1 MVKAETRRERPGDAG
16 CRGCRNGPVN
26 AGVVNRFV
34 YNFMVHPPGRLFFL
48 ELDYMHRSH
57 PAHTLALAVLL
68 SAATLA
74 QTPNFA
80 GKWALVPDPALQGN
94 FGGLGQSAVIKQD
107 ATTLT
112 ITRTTQMGEVTSA
125 YKLDGSE
132 SKNTLNL
139 QGNAIEQISKTKWE
153 GGTLHV
159 DTAMSF
165 DGNAVNVTMA
175 LSLDAS
181 GNLVVVSTRPDFQGG
196 GAPVTTKATYKKTE

>member
-1 MVKAETRRERPGDAG
+1 
-16 CRGCRNGPVN
+16 
-26 AGVVNRFV
+26 
-34 YNFMVHPPGRLFFL
+34 
-48 ELDYMHRSH
+48 MHRSH
-57 PAHTLALAVLL
+57 PVHTLVLAVLL

-74 QTPNFA
+74 QTPSFA
-80 GKWALVPDPALQGN
+80 GKWTLVPDPALQGG
-94 FGGLGQSAVIKQD
+94 FAGLGQSAVIKQD

-132 SKNTLNL
+132 SKNTLNF

-196 GAPVTTKATYKKTE
+196 GSPVTTKATYKKAE